1 MVGTFPR
8 KECPLIEARIRK
20 RFLEGNVRIA
30 TVFHN
35 DSDYQ
40 QKHTF
45 DAEHLG
51 SDLSVVQAI
60 AEGTHSFCQV
70 LAQSK
75 NPLILYGAKILKDED
90 SSGHREDAERHR
102 GSSKGFQRNVQDV
115 LNCIQPSASQM
126 GSSWLGF
133 QGSTSEFLRKRPC
146 PSCLGSMLLGK
157 MC

>member
-1 MVGTFPR
+1 MRAIEDADVILMVGTFPR

-51 SDLSVVQAI
+51 SDLSVVQSHYGG
-60 AEGTHSFCQV
+60 GTHLSV
-70 LAQSK
+70 KHWPS
-75 NPLILYGAKILKDED
+75 
-90 SSGHREDAERHR
+90 
-102 GSSKGFQRNVQDV
+102 QR
-115 LNCIQPSASQM
+115 
-126 GSSWLGF
+126 
-133 QGSTSEFLRKRPC
+133 TH
-146 PSCLGSMLLGK
+146 
-157 MC
+157 